1 MNNQEKAI
9 TKEKKMEFWLGVF
22 FLIPPIL
29 GVIAFVLCL
38 FDIDSHFSK
47 LSNLSS
53 DWTTNYGYD
62 NGGGGVSAAPIY
74 LGLMAIVGAYLIK
87 NSARYIF
94 TSEDSNKTNIE
105 GKENG

>member
-1 MNNQEKAI
+1 MIIRRFQLYIEI
-9 TKEKKMEFWLGVF
+9 
-22 FLIPPIL
+22 
-29 GVIAFVLCL
+29 
-38 FDIDSHFSK
+38 

-53 DWTTNYGYD
+53 DW
-62 NGGGGVSAAPIY
+62 NGGGGMSAAPIY

-105 GKENG
+105 GKENGW

>member
-9 TKEKKMEFWLGVF
+9 AKEKKLEFWLGIF

-38 FDIDSHFSK
+38 FDFDSYFAK
-47 LSNLSS
+47 MSNLSS
-53 DWTTNYGYD
+53 DWTTNYGFE
-62 NGGGGVSAAPIY
+62 NGGGGGMSAAPIY

-94 TSEDSNKTNIE
+94 ISEDPKNIE

>member
-53 DWTTNYGYD
+53 DW
-62 NGGGGVSAAPIY
+62 NGGGGMSAAPIY